1 MLYYFVNEN
10 CHTTALIS
18 FINLTSRDTITEMYV
33 ERANYIPIR
42 SVSYEIYDAW
52 IIINATLLLE
62 LFFYIFVHMYACFCL
77 HYILVVKIV
86 QYWFI
91 ILFFTYK
98 SESTTTNRLQW
109 FLMFVV
115 MWLMLKILA
124 LIQNVSLD
132 HWSYYPSPTTDRQLK
147 TELCF
152 PLELGY

>member
-52 IIINATLLLE
+52 IIINATLLSE
-62 LFFYIFVHMYACFCL
+62 LFFYFRAYVRLLLVAL
-77 HYILVVKIV
+77 HFVVKIV

-91 ILFFTYK
+91 ILFFTYE

-115 MWLMLKILA
+115 MWLMFKILA